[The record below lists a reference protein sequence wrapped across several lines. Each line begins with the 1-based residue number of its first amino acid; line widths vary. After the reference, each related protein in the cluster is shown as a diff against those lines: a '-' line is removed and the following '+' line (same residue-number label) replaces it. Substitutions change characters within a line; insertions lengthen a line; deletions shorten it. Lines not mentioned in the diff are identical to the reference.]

1 MKTVMLLIK
10 SERVICMDLDF
21 KGDTITTYGEP
32 LTVGEA
38 LPDFT
43 VLDKNNNEVKLS
55 SLLDK
60 PLLISVVPDIDT
72 RVCSIQTKHFNHEV
86 DGHSEINFVT
96 ISTNT
101 PEEQSNWCAAE
112 NVKNMQMLSDIDHD
126 FGKKLKIWIRDRN
139 ILARSVWVIDK
150 DSTIIYSE
158 IVPVQS
164 NEPSYDRVLGQL
176 NEIIK

>member
-86 DGHSEINFVT
+86 DGHSEINFIHVCT
-96 ISTNT
+96 ICHK
-101 PEEQSNWCAAE
+101 Q
-112 NVKNMQMLSDIDHD
+112 I
-126 FGKKLKIWIRDRN
+126 N
-139 ILARSVWVIDK
+139 IFYIQQV
-150 DSTIIYSE
+150 
-158 IVPVQS
+158 
-164 NEPSYDRVLGQL
+164 
-176 NEIIK
+176 